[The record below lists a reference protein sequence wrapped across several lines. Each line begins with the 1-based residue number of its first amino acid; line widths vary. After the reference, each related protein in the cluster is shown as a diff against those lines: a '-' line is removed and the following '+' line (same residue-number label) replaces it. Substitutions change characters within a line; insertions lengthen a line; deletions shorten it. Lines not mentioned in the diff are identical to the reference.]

1 MKFQNRRNL
10 FNLVSV
16 YTSTLLAICLFV
28 TSQPAQ
34 ATQNINGAVFT
45 VTDAGGGSAFNCTNP
60 GQNGVITVGPTTFSV
75 IHQSGANFSASEVK
89 PSVGFFDD
97 YSGAINSNGNVSGS
111 TQGGLSGIA
120 ADSGSFSGQILIGSG
135 TLSIT
140 ENGVRTFTNG
150 DTCNF
155 TLNRTGTL
163 TSGPVASGVIYD
175 PAFIPSSTITE
186 SVLFNIQAQGTIS
199 NINSHVSGALNG
211 IIRSGGSRVTDN
223 QLILEGSTGLN
234 AGELFKV
241 PYGVWGSYSYTD
253 YENDLSS
260 TAFDGNS
267 HGFLGGIDFSFWENT
282 VLGVAFG
289 YDRGDIDTTFNGG
302 QQDTDIYTIAP
313 YFGALLSDI
322 LSIDFTVGYSKVD
335 YDQFRVTTGRTI
347 TSSPDADRWFGAFN
361 LNAVTYYDKW
371 ILGGRVGALFANSN
385 IDSYTESNGI
395 FVTDSRTKLS
405 TVNIAGDV
413 AYSWNDYEPFINLSY
428 QNDFQLN
435 EITVA
440 TGPQPS
446 NDSDDILMTVGVR
459 YFNNSGIT
467 GNLEYSKRFLREDF
481 DEDRISVTIRADF

>member
-16 YTSTLLAICLFV
+16 YISTLLAICLFV

-45 VTDAGGGSAFNCTNP
+45 VTDAGGGSAFNCTNA
-60 GQNGVITVGPTTFSV
+60 GQNGVITVGPTTFTV
-75 IHQSGANFSASEVK
+75 INQSGANFSVSEVK
-89 PSVGFFDD
+89 LSVGFFDD
-97 YSGAINSNGNVSGS
+97 YSGTIDSNGNVSGS
-111 TQGGLSGIA
+111 TKGGLSSTA
-120 ADSGSFSGQILIGSG
+120 TDSGSFSGQILIGAG

-175 PAFIPSSTITE
+175 PAFIPGSTITE
-186 SVLFNIQAQGTIS
+186 SVLFNTQIQGAIS
-199 NINSHVSGALNG
+199 NVSSHVYDALSG
-211 IIRSGGSRVTDN
+211 IIRFTGPRVTDN
-223 QLILEGSTGLN
+223 QLIIEGSSGLN
-234 AGELFKV
+234 AGELFSV

-267 HGFLGGIDFSFWENT
+267 HGFLGGIDFAFWENT
-282 VLGVAFG
+282 VFGLAFA
-289 YDRGDIDTTFNGG
+289 YDHSDIDTTFNGG
-302 QQDTDIYTIAP
+302 EQDADSYTIAP

-347 TSSPDADRWFGAFN
+347 SSSPDADRWFGALN

-371 ILGGRVGALFANSN
+371 ILGGRIGASFASSD
-385 IDSYTESNGI
+385 IDGYTESNGI
-395 FVTDSRTKLS
+395 FVSDSRTKLS
-405 TVNIAGDV
+405 TMSIAGDV
-413 AYSWNDYEPFINLSY
+413 AYSWNNYVPFINLSY

-446 NDSDDILMTVGVR
+446 NDSDDILMTAGVR
-459 YFNNSGIT
+459 YFNKNGIT

-481 DEDRISVTIRADF
+481 DEDRVSLTIRADF